1 MSAWLHLRWMR
12 DTPGNSLI
20 AVRGK
25 RGGWKRELDDRR
37 ATRTTNL
44 IERERQRE
52 KGRERRWKLEE
63 RTVEKGGEKEREKAI
78 LSYASSAPETP
89 YLSLSLSLVP
99 ATPRSSSSSV
109 LLDQNPSSPRPAISS
124 PFRDVCNRFE
134 RLERPRE
141 PTRASAF
148 SVYHRLPSI
157 FTIFTS
163 RPRDPTAYNQTSRT
177 EEKGTCDPLPTFP
190 SIFFPP
196 SLRSLDSMSL
206 CTSLPL
212 TSTSVGIPVPVLES
226 REFKYGA

>member
-89 YLSLSLSLVP
+89 YLSLSFSRSCHSTFIFLLRPSRPESLL
-99 ATPRSSSSSV
+99 SSSRYLFPLSRRV
-109 LLDQNPSSPRPAISS
+109 QPLRTARTPPRANTGQRLLRVSPSPLDLHDLHESPAGPN
-124 PFRDVCNRFE
+124 C
-134 RLERPRE
+134 L
-141 PTRASAF
+141 
-148 SVYHRLPSI
+148 
-157 FTIFTS
+157 
-163 RPRDPTAYNQTSRT
+163 
-177 EEKGTCDPLPTFP
+177 
-190 SIFFPP
+190 
-196 SLRSLDSMSL
+196 
-206 CTSLPL
+206 
-212 TSTSVGIPVPVLES
+212 
-226 REFKYGA
+226 